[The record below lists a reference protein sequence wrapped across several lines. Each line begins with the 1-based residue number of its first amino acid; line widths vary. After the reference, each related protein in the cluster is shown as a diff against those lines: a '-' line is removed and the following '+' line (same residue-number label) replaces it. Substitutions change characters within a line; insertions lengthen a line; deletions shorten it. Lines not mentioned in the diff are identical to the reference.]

1 MAKLKSDIGLTLLCV
16 FLLLLPNICAAALCV
31 DLTYSVAKQ
40 AAYLLV
46 TLFLMLLPFLFFRVR
61 TCLVLWGL
69 VSLFWAPVEIAC
81 LYLNGKT
88 VSTGFIGLILRTDV
102 NEATELLLSF
112 WPVSLCGLVL
122 WGLYFFMAAKV
133 DRNLRVDFP
142 HKWLYVGC
150 AAVLLAVGGTVVLF
164 KLSSADDWP
173 RSTSQRLEIMTE
185 SALSKFDKMFPY
197 DVYISAGRYISEQRL
212 YSRRDAFEFDIAQRT
227 DTATENY
234 ILLIGESARA
244 DHFHLNGY
252 ERNTTPCLDTTRN
265 VFSLPNV
272 YSSVN
277 YTTASVAMILTG
289 ANSSNSEL
297 AYKRKSIP
305 EGFMKAGYHTAW
317 ISNQK
322 MTDMSKRM
330 SQNLD
335 YVYESEIRISKDAAF
350 DSVLVDRLADARAE
364 RKNFYLL
371 HSMGQHFRYDKRHPE
386 NFAVFTPDM
395 RTIRSAVPAVA
406 DRQLYVN
413 SYDNSILY
421 TDYII
426 HSLIERLRERG
437 GIAALVYISDHG
449 ENLFDDERELSV
461 HATYCGSR
469 YEYNVPCII
478 WLSDDF
484 IAKYPQKV
492 EALKANIN
500 KKMTSD
506 VIFSTIFDAASITE
520 VVDDRRSL
528 FSYSFAEPDTLIS
541 LTVSGD
547 LVSSEY

>member
-1 MAKLKSDIGLTLLCV
+1 MKSKSDIVLTLLCL
-16 FLLLLPNICAAALCV
+16 FLLLLPNICTAAMCV

-40 AAYLLV
+40 AAYVVV

-61 TCLVLWGL
+61 TCLVLWGV
-69 VSLFWAPVEIAC
+69 VSLFWAPVEVAC
-81 LYLNGKT
+81 LYLNGRT
-88 VSTGFIGLILRTDV
+88 VSSGFIGLILRTDV
-102 NEATELLLSF
+102 NEAAELLLSF
-112 WPVSLCGLVL
+112 WPVSLSCLVL
-122 WGLYFFMAAKV
+122 WALYFFMAVRV
-133 DRNLRVDFP
+133 DRSLKVDFP
-142 HKWLYVGC
+142 HKWLCVGC
-150 AAVLLAVGGTVVLF
+150 AAGMLAVGGTVFFLW
-164 KLSSADDWP
+164 LSSIEETP
-173 RSTSQRLEIMTE
+173 RNTSQRLEYVAE
-185 SALSKFDKMFPY
+185 SVVSKFDKMFPY
-197 DVYISAGRYISEQRL
+197 DVYISAVRYISEQRL
-212 YSRRDAFEFDIAQRT
+212 YGRRDAFEFDIAQRT
-227 DTATENY
+227 DTVTENY

-252 ERNTTPCLDTTRN
+252 ERNTTPCLDTTKN
-265 VFSLPNV
+265 VFSMPNI
-272 YSSVN
+272 YASVN
-277 YTTASVAMILTG
+277 YTAASVAMMLTG
-289 ANSSNSEL
+289 ANTSNSEL

-322 MTDMSKRM
+322 MTDMSRRM

-335 YVYESEIRISKDAAF
+335 YVYESEMHVSQDAVC
-350 DSVLVDRLADARAE
+350 DSVLVDKLADAGAE

-386 NFAVFTPDM
+386 SYAVFTPDM

-406 DRQLYVN
+406 DKQLYIN

-437 GIAALVYISDHG
+437 GVAALVYISDHG

-469 YEYNVPCII
+469 FEYHVPCII
-478 WLSDDF
+478 WLSDAF

-506 VIFSTIFDAASITE
+506 VIFSTLFDAASITE
-520 VVDDRRSL
+520 VVDDRKSL
-528 FSYSFAEPDTLIS
+528 FSDAFTEPDTLIS

>member
-1 MAKLKSDIGLTLLCV
+1 MKSKSDIVLTLLCI

-40 AAYLLV
+40 AAYLMV

-61 TCLVLWGL
+61 TCLVFWGV
-69 VSLFWAPVEIAC
+69 VSLFWAPVEVAC

-112 WPVSLCGLVL
+112 WPVSLCCLVL
-122 WGLYFFMAAKV
+122 WVLYFFMTARI
-133 DRNLRVDFP
+133 DRSLRVDFP

-150 AAVLLAVGGTVVLF
+150 ATVMLAVGGTVFFLW
-164 KLSSADDWP
+164 LSSVEETP
-173 RSTSQRLEIMTE
+173 RNTSQRLEYVAE
-185 SALSKFDKMFPY
+185 SMVSKFDKMFPY
-197 DVYISAGRYISEQRL
+197 DVYISAVRYISEQRL
-212 YSRRDAFEFDIAQRT
+212 YGRRDAFEFDIAQRT

-252 ERNTTPCLDTTRN
+252 ERNTTPYLDTTKN
-265 VFSLPNV
+265 VFSVSNI
-272 YSSVN
+272 YASVN
-277 YTTASVAMILTG
+277 YTAASVAIMLTG

-335 YVYESEIRISKDAAF
+335 YVFESEMHVSQTVF
-350 DSVLVDRLADARAE
+350 DSVLVDRLADAGAE

-386 NFAVFTPDM
+386 DFAVFTPDM

-406 DRQLYVN
+406 DRQLYIN

-426 HSLIERLRERG
+426 HSLIERLRERS